1 MFLYSVSTRV
11 FNKHLLILM
20 KLLMEALSFL
30 HFLDRSSFMNRGFSF
45 EISLLPMIRNR
56 NSFNLIGLAR
66 RALSFSLDS
75 SWTNGGHPFL

>member
-30 HFLDRSSFMNRGFSF
+30 HLLDSSPFMNRGFSF
-45 EISLLPMIRNR
+45 EISLLPMIRDR
-56 NSFNLIGLAR
+56 NPFNLIGLAR
-66 RALSFSLDS
+66 GGLSFSLDS
-75 SWTNGGHPFL
+75 S